1 MLNWVFLVLT
11 VPLILSAQP
20 PREGFPWWNGPIARD
35 LNLTD
40 AQTKQIRAAVNE
52 YRDRLVELRGAVQKA
67 DGDLRDVF
75 NEDPVDQVK
84 ANAAIDRL
92 AAARGELTRALSQ
105 MTLKMRSALTAQQ
118 WQELQR
124 RGPRRPGFRDP
135 DGSGPGNRRRGP
147 APTSSPDLKQ
157 N

>member
-1 MLNWVFLVLT
+1 MWKWLFLILT
-11 VPLILSAQP
+11 VPLIASAQP
-20 PREGFPWWNGPIARD
+20 PRELFPWWDGPIARD

-40 AQTKQIRAAVNE
+40 TQTKQIRAAVKE
-52 YRDRLVELRGAVQKA
+52 YRDRLVELRGTVQKA

-75 NEDPVDQVK
+75 NEDPIDQVK

-92 AAARGELTRALSQ
+92 AAARGELTKTLSQ

-124 RGPRRPGFRDP
+124 RQPRRPGFRDP
-135 DGSGPGNRRRGP
+135 DGPGPGNRRRGP
-147 APTSSPDLKQ
+147 VPGSSTDLKQ